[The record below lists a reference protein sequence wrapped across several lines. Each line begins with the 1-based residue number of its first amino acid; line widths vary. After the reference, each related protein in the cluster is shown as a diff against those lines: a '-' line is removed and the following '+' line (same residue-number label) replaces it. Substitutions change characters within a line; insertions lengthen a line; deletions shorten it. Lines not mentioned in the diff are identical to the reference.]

1 MEEHTAQIELNQ
13 RAEHL
18 LRVLVEQYIREGLP
32 VGSRTLARASGL
44 DLSPATIRNVMADLE
59 EMGLVRSPH
68 TSAGRVPT
76 VLGYRL
82 FVDRMIE
89 VRPLDERLIE
99 EFRETLNP
107 GQGPQELVERA
118 SRLLSR
124 VTQLAGLVTVP
135 RAEHAVLRR
144 IEFLELSGNKV
155 LVVLVLEPQEVQ
167 NLIIELER
175 PLARE
180 SLERAAAFL
189 NERFSGLDLQA
200 VRARIEHDLDCMR
213 RDMDRLACAAAEL
226 GDKVFTETLRD
237 PEDFV
242 VVGQTRLM
250 EYEELSDIDKLRQLF
265 EAFAEKRRIL
275 ELLDKCIEAEGVQIF
290 IGQESGYDALA
301 GCSVISAPYRVG
313 GDIVGVLGVIGPTRM
328 HYERVIP
335 VVDATA
341 RLLGEALS
349 A

>member
-1 MEEHTAQIELNQ
+1 MEERARQIELTK

-18 LRVLVEQYIREGLP
+18 LRVLVEQYIREGAP

-44 DLSPATIRNVMADLE
+44 DLSPATVRNVMADLE
-59 EMGLVRSPH
+59 EMGLVQSPH

-82 FVDRMIE
+82 FVDRMVE
-89 VRPLDERLIE
+89 VRPMDEGLVE
-99 EFRETLNP
+99 EFRGVLNP
-107 GQGPQELVERA
+107 SEGPQELVERA
-118 SRLLSR
+118 SELLSR
-124 VTQLAGLVTVP
+124 VTRLAGLVTVP
-135 RAEHAVLRR
+135 RAEHAVLQR
-144 IEFLELSGNKV
+144 IEFLELSGGKV

-167 NLIIELER
+167 NLIIDLQRPYPREALER
-175 PLARE
+175 V
-180 SLERAAAFL
+180 AAFL
-189 NERFSGLDLQA
+189 NERFSGMDLKA
-200 VRARIEHDLDCMR
+200 VRARIAEDLDCMR

-226 GDKVFTETLRD
+226 GDKVLAETLRD

-242 VVGQTRLM
+242 MMGQTQLM
-250 EYEELSDIDKLRQLF
+250 RYAELSDVEKLRQLF
-265 EAFAEKRRIL
+265 DAFTEKRDIL

-301 GCSVISAPYRVG
+301 GCSVVSAPYRVG

>member
-1 MEEHTAQIELNQ
+1 MEERALQIELTQ

-44 DLSPATIRNVMADLE
+44 DLSPATVRNVMADLE

-89 VRPLDERLIE
+89 VRPLDEALME
-99 EFRETLNP
+99 EFRDVLGP
-107 GQGPQELVERA
+107 GQGPHELVERA
-118 SRLLSR
+118 STLLSR

-144 IEFLELSGNKV
+144 IEFLELSGGKV
-155 LVVLVLEPQEVQ
+155 LVVLVLEPHEVQ

-175 PLARE
+175 PYSRE
-180 SLERAAAFL
+180 ALERAAAFL
-189 NERFSGLDLQA
+189 NERFSGMDLQA
-200 VRARIEHDLDCMR
+200 VRARIVEDLDCMR
-213 RDMDRLACAAAEL
+213 RDMDRLACTAAEL
-226 GDKVFTETLRD
+226 GDKVFAETLRD

-242 VVGQTRLM
+242 MMGQTHLM
-250 EYEELSDIDKLRQLF
+250 RYAELSDVEKLRQLF
-265 EAFAEKRRIL
+265 EAFTEKREIL

-301 GCSVISAPYRVG
+301 GCSVVSAPYRVG